1 MDKIKLRLCAGTMCY
16 VMGGAQLMEIEEL
29 LSEEEKQGIEITFSP
44 CLQRCNGKD
53 TPPFAELNG
62 EIITGVSKETLL
74 RINNSRLVSI
84 AKLSYNMS

>member
-1 MDKIKLRLCAGTMCY
+1 MDKIKLRLCLCIICY
-16 VMGGAQLMEIEEL
+16 GIGGSQFMVILLL
-29 LSEEEKQGIEITFSP
+29 LSVLLKEGIEITFSP

-74 RINNSRLVSI
+74 RIIKEELRHVVR
-84 AKLSYNMS
+84 